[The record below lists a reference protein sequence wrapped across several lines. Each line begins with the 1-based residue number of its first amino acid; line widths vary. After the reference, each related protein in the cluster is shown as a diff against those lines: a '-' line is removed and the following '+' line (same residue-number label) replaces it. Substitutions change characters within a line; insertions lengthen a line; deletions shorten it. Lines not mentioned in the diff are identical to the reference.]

1 MHLFQSYDLG
11 PFRLNNRVVM
21 APMTRNRA
29 DNEGVLPTYVADYY
43 RQRAGA
49 GLIITEATQPSAAG
63 RGYQGTPGIHDDTQ
77 EAAWKSVADAVH
89 TEGGTIFLQLMH
101 TGRIGHT
108 SLLPEGHELK
118 APSPVR
124 AEMTVADAD
133 GVEVDAQAPDAMT
146 ENEIH
151 SVIED
156 FAQAAARAIRAGID
170 GVELHGANGYLLHQF
185 LSHGTNL
192 RTDAFGGSPQGRS
205 EFVVQLVRRVAEV
218 VGPER
223 VGLRLSP
230 GGKFNDMRG
239 LDDDETYL
247 DLVERINPV
256 GIAYLH
262 TLRRRSTPL
271 HELLREKWATTF
283 IMNTGY
289 HGASD
294 RDSLEGILESGDADL
309 VSVGRYFISNPD
321 LVERW
326 RRDIPLSEWDEDT
339 FYTGGP
345 RGLIDY
351 QAVTNEKG

>member
-1 MHLFQSYDLG
+1 MG
-11 PFRLNNRVVM
+11 PFLLRNRVVM

-29 DNEGVLPTYVADYY
+29 DNAGVLPDFVADYY

-49 GLIITEATQPSAAG
+49 GLIITEATQPSASG
-63 RGYQGTPGIHDDTQ
+63 RGYQGTPGIHDDVQ
-77 EAAWKSVADAVH
+77 EAQWQRVAESVHA
-89 TEGGTIFLQLMH
+89 EGGTVFLQLMH

-108 SLLPEGHELK
+108 SLLPDDGPLL
-118 APSPVR
+118 APSAVR
-124 AEMTVADAD
+124 AEMKVADAE
-133 GVEVDAQAPDAMT
+133 GVEWEAEEPRAMT
-146 ENEIH
+146 EDEVLG
-151 SVIED
+151 VIED
-156 FAQAAARAIRAGID
+156 FVQAAARAVRAGID

-185 LSHGTNL
+185 LSHGTNQ
-192 RTDAFGGSPQGRS
+192 RTDSFGGSARGRS
-205 EFVVQLVRRVAEV
+205 EFVVRLVNRVSETI
-218 VGPER
+218 GPER
-223 VGLRLSP
+223 VGLRISP

-247 DLVERINPV
+247 ELVDRINPT

-271 HELLREKWATTF
+271 HVQLRQQWRTTF

-289 HGASD
+289 HGDSD
-294 RDSLEGILESGDADL
+294 RDSLEEILTSGDADL

-326 RRDIPLSEWDEDT
+326 KQDVPLSDWDEDT
-339 FYTGGP
+339 FYSGGP

-351 QAVTNEKG
+351 PAATN